1 MSPGLAD
8 SRSLFTSCAG
18 KGTIDERAQ
27 RIPPPP
33 RSGPPVQNPASK
45 DKTALVSRLHKIEGQ
60 VRGLAR
66 MVESDEYCI
75 DILTQIASAR
85 SALENLGMVLL
96 QQHVEGCVR
105 DSLKPDT
112 GPERVEELIAAVNRF
127 IKT

>member
-1 MSPGLAD
+1 M
-8 SRSLFTSCAG
+8 
-18 KGTIDERAQ
+18 
-27 RIPPPP
+27 
-33 RSGPPVQNPASK
+33 QNPTFK

-66 MVESDEYCI
+66 MVESDEFCI

-85 SALENLGMVLL
+85 SALESLGMVLL

-105 DSLKPDT
+105 DSFKADSGT
-112 GPERVEELIAAVNRF
+112 ERVEELIAAVNRF